1 MATSYISASQ
11 KDYINSIFDDVFE
24 TFARYITVIMN
35 PEMVVA
41 TTSPTYN
48 GFYGADTNSAANE
61 PTYTTK
67 SYTFKA
73 KISYISNQKAPY
85 FAAVNQQRMMLP
97 MGSVKIKVGADAFPY
112 LKEAKKIEFDGRRY
126 DITSDYKPNG
136 IFGPR
141 YYSFLLTPINE

>member
-11 KDYINSIFDDVFE
+11 KDYINSIFDNVLE
-24 TFARYITVIMN
+24 TFARNITVIMN
-35 PEMVVA
+35 PEMIVA

-48 GFYGADTNSAANE
+48 GFYGADTNTAANQ
-61 PTYTTK
+61 PSYVTK

-73 KISYISNQKAPY
+73 KISYLSNDREAYPGASNQE
-85 FAAVNQQRMMLP
+85 RMFYP
-97 MGSVKIKVGADAFPY
+97 NGSVKIKVNEDAFPY

-126 DITSDYKPNG
+126 TITSDYKPNG